1 MTKEKKVSDKE
12 FQKKWETH
20 IKQITGIGYA
30 FNNIEDVEELKKKR
44 DDLIEM
50 VKKAKKQRGDN

>member
-20 IKQITGIGYA
+20 IKQITRIGYA
-30 FNNIEDVEELKKKR
+30 FNNIEDVEELKEKR

>member
-12 FQKKWETH
+12 FQKRWETH
-20 IKQITGIGYA
+20 IKQITRMGYA
-30 FNNIEDVEELKKKR
+30 FNNIEDVEELKEKR

>member
-1 MTKEKKVSDKE
+1 MKKEKVSDKE

-20 IKQITGIGYA
+20 IKQITRMGYA
-30 FNNIEDVEELKKKR
+30 FNNLEDVEELKKKR

>member
-1 MTKEKKVSDKE
+1 MTKEKKVSNKE

-20 IKQITGIGYA
+20 IKQITRIGYA
-30 FNNIEDVEELKKKR
+30 FNNIEDVEELKEKR